1 MLSLYGAEVLFSLI
15 VLTYITIISVC
26 MDVFV
31 LLADYSYYM
40 ETKISTSKCVLLSVE
55 HNDDTPIK
63 AFSASTSDIPR
74 MVLSPERHLVLSP
87 VFESDNFKALR
98 VKMETVRL
106 SGFYATGIIKSL
118 VDMVKLSDEVDNAFL
133 RDS

>member
-1 MLSLYGAEVLFSLI
+1 
-15 VLTYITIISVC
+15 

-40 ETKISTSKCVLLSVE
+40 ETGISTSKCVLLSVE

-63 AFSASTSDIPR
+63 AYSASTSDIPR
-74 MVLSPERHLVLSP
+74 MVLSPERPLVLHP
-87 VFESDNFKALR
+87 VFESDNFEALR
-98 VKMETVRL
+98 VRAETVRL
-106 SGFYATGIIKSL
+106 NGVYATGIIKSL
-118 VDMVKLSDEVDNAFL
+118 VDMVKLCDEVDNAFL